1 MASRTTFLQ
10 LVVPLN
16 GEFEDTWD
24 SPVNENWGRLDTFA
38 SGVSDE
44 ITQAR
49 FNKGNLRAFLEVA
62 HNPDGTL
69 KPTAEVNEARSSVT
83 YGDEDEDETDLSL
96 AGRLDL
102 GDREIL
108 LARSG
113 QPSLREGLAFR
124 SHLKHQVID
133 GAKDSNGYPTWLGFT
148 GTIVRIDGSV
158 TPLWLMA
165 DGHVMR
171 SRVQEEVNLVG
182 ESAGVKYIFAQY
194 QPDGVVR
201 VDGDSSTPPPAAPNG
216 ITGNDGT
223 KDRQFT
229 DNTVNFTTEDIA
241 VGDILE
247 ILGTNLNSK
256 EYRIREIGPGGN
268 VNALLINGFFPGGT
282 IASLDY
288 VIKDMLSP
296 TYGFDTTMT
305 PAPGKIYIG
314 EADFDGTSVTAVR
327 ALNFKDVFVSEWRA
341 IDVGGGSPTFEEI
354 FNHNLMSTELEFV
367 VQVSQANDGT
377 QPVELMSLA
386 TLQSTLGVTINNT
399 LSFNAGFFDP
409 GTTDATY
416 SPLPSL
422 TGGVSGSI
430 SGAVVNDSSVMAKF
444 SRTQLFIKNAISARF
459 YRDYDNVQRQT
470 GFLRVIV
477 RKRG

>member
-1 MASRTTFLQ
+1 MASRSAFLQ

-24 SPVNENWGRLDTFA
+24 SPVNENWGRIDTWA
-38 SGVSDE
+38 SGVAQE
-44 ITQAR
+44 ISQAR
-49 FNKGNLRAFLEVA
+49 FNKASLRDFLEVA
-62 HNPDGTL
+62 HNADGTL
-69 KPTAEVNEARSSVT
+69 KPTAEVNESRSSVS
-83 YGDEDEDETDLSL
+83 YGDEDEDANDLSL

-102 GDREIL
+102 GDREVL
-108 LARSG
+108 LARGG

-124 SHLKHQVID
+124 SHLKNQIID
-133 GAKDSNGYPTWLGFT
+133 GAKDSNGYPTWMGFT

-165 DGHVMR
+165 DGHMMR
-171 SRVQEEVNLVG
+171 TRVQEEVNLSG
-182 ESAGVKYIFAQY
+182 ESAGTKYIYAQY

-201 VDGDSSTPPPAAPNG
+201 VDGDSSTAPPAAPSG

-229 DNTVNFTTEDIA
+229 DNTVNFTAQDVQ

-247 ILGTNLNSK
+247 ILGSNLNSK
-256 EYRIREIGPGGN
+256 EYRIKEIAPGGN
-268 VNALLINGFFPGGT
+268 VNALIVYGFFPGGT

-288 VIKDMLSP
+288 VVKDMLSP
-296 TYGFDTTMT
+296 TYGFDTVMT
-305 PAPGKIYIG
+305 PAPGKVYIG
-314 EADFDGTSVTAVR
+314 EATFDGTSVTSVR
-327 ALNFKDVFVSEWRA
+327 ALNFKDVYVSEWRA
-341 IDVGGGSPTFEEI
+341 IDVSGGSPTFEEI

-367 VQVSQANDGT
+367 VQVSQANDGS
-377 QPVELMSLA
+377 QPIELMSLA

-399 LSFNAGFFDP
+399 LSFNAGSFNP

-416 SPLPSL
+416 SPLPAL
-422 TGGVSGSI
+422 TGGVSGSL

-444 SRTQLFIKNAISARF
+444 SRTQLFVKNAISGRF
-459 YRDYDNVQRQT
+459 YRDYDNTQRQT
-470 GFLRVIV
+470 GFIRVIV